1 MVPISRKVR
10 GIALLLIA
18 GVSLS
23 ACATKEYVNK
33 QVGALEARHGTRLDD
48 LDRTSRDAL
57 ERATAAGKL
66 AEGKFVYNVVL
77 SDEATKFALGKSDLS
92 DEAKSQLTA
101 LAERLKSENKNVYL
115 EIQGHTDSTGDA
127 LYNDAIGLKRAE
139 AVRLFLNRSGV
150 PLNRMA
156 SISYGEDAPVADN
169 ANREGRAQN
178 RRVVIV
184 VLN

>member
-1 MVPISRKVR
+1 MQISGKVR
-10 GIALLLIA
+10 AIALLVAA
-18 GVSLS
+18 GASLS
-23 ACATKEYVNK
+23 ACATKKYVNE
-33 QVGALEARHGTRLDD
+33 QVGALETKHGARLDQ

-77 SDEATKFALGKSDLS
+77 SDEATKFALDKTDLS
-92 DEAKSQLTA
+92 DEAKAALTT
-101 LAERLKSENKNVYL
+101 LADRLKSENKNVYL

-127 LYNDAIGLKRAE
+127 AYNEMIGLKRAE
-139 AVRLFLNRSGV
+139 AVRKFLNRAGV
-150 PLNRMA
+150 ALNRMSA
-156 SISYGEDAPVADN
+156 ISYGEDAPVADN
-169 ANREGRAQN
+169 NSREGRAQN